1 MPSNHCIE
9 AHCENTDVSESLID
23 GITYGKGSSL
33 LKQLIFL
40 MGWDTFSE
48 GLKIYFKK
56 FAWTN
61 TTLHDFISCLKAGYD
76 KNHPEG
82 NLNLESWAQQWLRT
96 KGPNTISYEYDVDA
110 SGKI

>member
-1 MPSNHCIE
+1 
-9 AHCENTDVSESLID
+9 
-23 GITYGKGSSL
+23 
-33 LKQLIFL
+33 

-82 NLNLESWAQQWLRT
+82 NLNLESWA
-96 KGPNTISYEYDVDA
+96 
-110 SGKI
+110 

>member
-9 AHCENTDVSESLID
+9 ASCENTDVTETLID

-56 FAWTN
+56 HAWTN
-61 TTLHDFISCLKAGYD
+61 TTLNEFISCLKAGYD

-82 NLNLESWAQQWLRT
+82 NLNLESWA
-96 KGPNTISYEYDVDA
+96 
-110 SGKI
+110 